1 VTGLRPLSR
10 RVGVLMLVA
19 AAAGAAV
26 ALLTGPGSRH
36 ALPPGGSRFG
46 TATRTATRHASLI
59 DAMAPLLAEGSSRRA
74 PATGSGVTF
83 SLARG
88 VGQLFAVGVSGTT
101 AGAATLA
108 RLRLHDWGAVVLG
121 RSNYVSPA
129 QVSQLVAAI
138 DAAARAA
145 GHDPP
150 LVIARQGGGDSSA
163 FPGLAPAS
171 EPELG
176 AVGRADLVSGQAQLA
191 ARELRA
197 LHVDATLA
205 PIADLGDLAGPAQGR
220 AYADDPRKVA
230 VLTRAAVQ
238 GYRRGGLISIV
249 GHFPGEGA
257 ASQDP
262 GAGPATVGLR
272 LSDLLAR
279 DVVPFRAVVDVAP
292 MIQMSNALYAAFD
305 GVTPASLLPDA
316 VSLLRD
322 RLGYRGVIVSGD
334 LSPATLASGSSVA
347 QAAVAALR
355 AGDDLLYLTDP
366 VKAMA
371 AYDAVLVA
379 IRDRSLDAIA
389 IARSIARVVAIKR
402 AYQIR

>member
-1 VTGLRPLSR
+1 MTGLRPLSR

-19 AAAGAAV
+19 AGAGAAV
-26 ALLTGPGSRH
+26 ALLTTPGSRR

-46 TATRTATRHASLI
+46 TATGRATRHESLI
-59 DAMAPLLAEGSSRRA
+59 DALAPLLAAGNSRRA
-74 PATGSGVTF
+74 PATGSGVTL

-88 VGQLFAVGVSGTT
+88 VGQLFAVGVSGTK
-101 AGAATLA
+101 ADAATLA
-108 RLRLHDWGAVVLG
+108 RVRLHDWGAVVLG
-121 RSNYVSPA
+121 RGNYVSPA

-145 GHDPP
+145 GNDPP

-176 AVGRADLVSGQAQLA
+176 AVGRGDLVSGQAQLA

-197 LHVDATLA
+197 LHVNATLA
-205 PIADLGDLAGPAQGR
+205 PVADLGDLAGPAQGR

-238 GYRRGGLISIV
+238 GYRRGGLLSIV
-249 GHFPGEGA
+249 SHFPGEGA

-262 GAGPATVGLR
+262 GAGPATVGLH

-279 DVVPFRAVVDVAP
+279 DVVPFRAVVDIAP

-316 VSLLRD
+316 VSLLRE

-334 LSPATLASGSSVA
+334 LSPATLATGGTVA

-355 AGDDLLYLTDP
+355 AGDDLLYVNDP
-366 VKAMA
+366 ARATA
-371 AYDAVLVA
+371 AYDAVLIA
-379 IRDRSLDAIA
+379 IRDHGLDAA
-389 IARSIARVVAIKR
+389 TIARSIARVVAIKR